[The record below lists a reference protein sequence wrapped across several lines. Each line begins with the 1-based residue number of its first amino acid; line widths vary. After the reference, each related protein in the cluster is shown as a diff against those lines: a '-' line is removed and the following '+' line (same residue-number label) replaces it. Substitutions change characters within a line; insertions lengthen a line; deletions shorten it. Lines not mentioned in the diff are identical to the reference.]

1 LFGAQYEPFFISIFN
16 DILKS
21 MISFLEGTI
30 EHLGDKYVILSTG
43 GIGYKVI
50 VVPKL
55 LNILSKSSEKVNP
68 APINFAGH
76 QASGGGIGTG
86 QGSKIRLHVH
96 SQLNMR
102 EGTFDMYGFQNKE
115 DLELFH
121 LLTSVSGIGPKGA
134 MNVLSVVEPKH
145 LKAAVV
151 NEDADYLKKVSGLGP
166 KTASRLILEL
176 KNKVDHVDM
185 GDMRGVDLGQEG
197 QATEALLALGY
208 TQYQAK
214 DALKEAKGKTLEE
227 RVREAL
233 RLLGKR

>member
-1 LFGAQYEPFFISIFN
+1 
-16 DILKS
+16 
-21 MISFLEGTI
+21 MISFLEGKI
-30 EHLGDKYVILSTG
+30 EHLGDKYAILSTG

-50 VVPKL
+50 VSPKL
-55 LNILSKSSEKVNP
+55 LNILSKTTTLVKDKGDLNTKG
-68 APINFAGH
+68 IFA
-76 QASGGGIGTG
+76 
-86 QGSKIRLHVH
+86 KMPFVKLHIH

-121 LLTSVSGIGPKGA
+121 MLTRVSGIGPKGA

-151 NEDADYLKKVSGLGP
+151 SEDADYLKRVSGLGP

-176 KNKVDHVDM
+176 KNKLDHIDM
-185 GDMRGVDLGQEG
+185 GDMKGVDLGQDG
-197 QATEALLALGY
+197 QATEALLVLGY
-208 TQYQAK
+208 SSSQAK
-214 DALKEAKGKTLEE
+214 EVLKEAKGKTLEE

>member
-1 LFGAQYEPFFISIFN
+1 
-16 DILKS
+16 
-21 MISFLEGTI
+21 MISFLEGKI

-50 VVPKL
+50 VSPKV
-55 LNILSKSSEKVNP
+55 LNILSNRKSSVKDVKSALLTTSADP
-68 APINFAGH
+68 VAQSALRGQAP
-76 QASGGGIGTG
+76 QV
-86 QGSKIRLHVH
+86 RLFIH

-121 LLTSVSGIGPKGA
+121 MLTSVSGIGPKGA

-151 NEDADYLKKVSGLGP
+151 NEDADYLKRVSGLGP
-166 KTASRLILEL
+166 KTAARLILEL
-176 KNKVDHVDM
+176 KNKVDHIDM
-185 GDMRGVDLGQEG
+185 GDMKGIDLGQEG

-208 TQYQAK
+208 STSQAK
-214 DALKEAKGKTLEE
+214 EALKEALRQAQGKPKVMTLEE

>member
-1 LFGAQYEPFFISIFN
+1 
-16 DILKS
+16 
-21 MISFLEGTI
+21 MISFLEGKI
-30 EHLGDKYVILSTG
+30 EHLGDKYVILNTG

-55 LNILSKSSEKVNP
+55 LNILSKSTDNVKL
-68 APINFAGH
+68 F
-76 QASGGGIGTG
+76 
-86 QGSKIRLHVH
+86 LH

-102 EGTFDMYGFQNKE
+102 EGTFDMYGFDKRE

-134 MNVLSVVEPKH
+134 MNVLSVVESKH

-176 KNKVDHVDM
+176 KNKVDHIDM
-185 GDMRGVDLGQEG
+185 GDMKGVDLGQEG

-208 TQYQAK
+208 NSYQAK
-214 DALKEAKGKTLEE
+214 EALKEAKGKTLEE

>member
-1 LFGAQYEPFFISIFN
+1 V
-16 DILKS
+16 
-21 MISFLEGTI
+21 ISFLEGKI
-30 EHLGDKYVILSTG
+30 EHKGDKYIILNAG

-50 VVPKL
+50 VSPKL
-55 LNILSKSSEKVNP
+55 INILSKSSSPVKLF
-68 APINFAGH
+68 I
-76 QASGGGIGTG
+76 
-86 QGSKIRLHVH
+86 H

-121 LLTSVSGIGPKGA
+121 LVTSVNGIGPKSA
-134 MNVLSVVEPKH
+134 MGILSTIEPKH
-145 LKAAVV
+145 LKAAVM

-166 KTASRLILEL
+166 KTAQRLILEL
-176 KNKVDHVDM
+176 KNKIDYLDV
-185 GDMRGVDLGQEG
+185 GDMEGVDLGQES

-208 TQYQAK
+208 SPSQAK

-233 RLLGKR
+233 RLLGKK

>member
-1 LFGAQYEPFFISIFN
+1 
-16 DILKS
+16 

-30 EHLGDKYVILSTG
+30 EHLGDKYVILNTG

-55 LNILSKSSEKVNP
+55 LNILANRKPYVNTAGDPEK
-68 APINFAGH
+68 H
-76 QASGGGIGTG
+76 GGEGVQKTKLFI
-86 QGSKIRLHVH
+86 H

-102 EGTFDMYGFQNKE
+102 EGTFDMYGFDKRE

-176 KNKVDHVDM
+176 KNKVDHIDM
-185 GDMRGVDLGQEG
+185 GDMKGVDLGQEG

-208 TQYQAK
+208 NQYQAK
-214 DALKEAKGKTLEE
+214 EALKEAKGKTLEE